1 MQKYTLFSEPPC
13 IQNRVYC
20 IFSDILLSLHLE
32 HKSMTMGKDKDSQYF
47 IKTITH
53 GDTLKKSGMNEM
65 WVCRVVEGEA
75 VVSFNM
81 SEYTVH
87 KGDAFVVM
95 EGELF
100 LMVSSGEGLVMEV
113 MVFRNTLLNVVYPFL
128 GAEVNWSLVDGPLR
142 LFGQMESPYSQML
155 LLDCESLACMLKHPD
170 KLSDNKLMLAMTAHF
185 LLTYF
190 KAASAEIEKSKLKN
204 ERTESVSI
212 SMGGKRSYQLLT
224 QFYALISEQRPVAER
239 NLEYYADR
247 MHITVRHL
255 FKVCKGETGHTPKE
269 IIDDFV
275 VGDIQHMLLTTEQ
288 TFQQL
293 ADRFAFPDQS
303 AFGQYFKRHTGLSLT
318 EFRKIH

>member
-1 MQKYTLFSEPPC
+1 M
-13 IQNRVYC
+13 
-20 IFSDILLSLHLE
+20 HLE
-32 HKSMTMGKDKDSQYF
+32 HKSMTMSKNKDSQCF
-47 IKTITH
+47 ITTVTY

-75 VVSFNM
+75 VVSFNIR
-81 SEYTVH
+81 EYTVRR
-87 KGDAFVVM
+87 GDAFVVM

-128 GAEVNWSLVDGPLR
+128 GPEVNWSLVDGPLR
-142 LFGQMESPYSQML
+142 RFGQMESPYSQML
-155 LLDCESLACMLKHPD
+155 LLDCESLTCMLKYPD

-204 ERTESVSI
+204 ERTESV

-318 EFRKIH
+318 EFRKKHKI

>member
-1 MQKYTLFSEPPC
+1 MH
-13 IQNRVYC
+13 I
-20 IFSDILLSLHLE
+20 E
-32 HKSMTMGKDKDSQYF
+32 HKDTEMSKDKDSQYF
-47 IKTITH
+47 ITTITH

-65 WVCRVVEGEA
+65 WVCRMVEGEA

-81 SEYTVH
+81 REYTVC

-95 EGELF
+95 EGDLF
-100 LMVSSGEGLVMEV
+100 LMVSSGEELVMEV

-128 GAEVNWSLVDGPLR
+128 GPEVNWSLVDGPLR
-142 LFGQMESPYSQML
+142 LFGQMELPYSQML
-155 LLDCESLACMLKHPD
+155 LLDCESLACMLRHPD
-170 KLSDNKLMLAMTAHF
+170 KLSDNKLMLTMTAHF
-185 LLTYF
+185 LLTYY
-190 KAASAEIEKSKLKN
+190 KAA
-204 ERTESVSI
+204 TESRPTKETQS
-212 SMGGKRSYQLLT
+212 SEGRRAYQLLT
-224 QFYALISEQRPVAER
+224 QFYALISEQSPVAER

-255 FKVCKGETGHTPKE
+255 FKVCKSETGHTPKE

-318 EFRKIH
+318 EFRKKHRI

>member
-1 MQKYTLFSEPPC
+1 MHIEQKDT
-13 IQNRVYC
+13 
-20 IFSDILLSLHLE
+20 
-32 HKSMTMGKDKDSQYF
+32 TMSKNKDSQCF
-47 IKTITH
+47 ITTVTY

-65 WVCRVVEGEA
+65 WVCHVVEGEA

-81 SEYTVH
+81 REYTVRR
-87 KGDAFVVM
+87 GDAFVVM
-95 EGELF
+95 EGDLF
-100 LMVSSGEGLVMEV
+100 LMVSSGEGLAMEV

-128 GAEVNWSLVDGPLR
+128 GPEVNWSLVDGPLR
-142 LFGQMESPYSQML
+142 LFGQMEPPYNQML

-170 KLSDNKLMLAMTAHF
+170 KLLDNKLLLAMTAHF
-185 LLTYF
+185 LLTYY
-190 KAASAEIEKSKLKN
+190 KAA
-204 ERTESVSI
+204 TESRPTEETQS
-212 SMGGKRSYQLLT
+212 SGGKRSYQLLT
-224 QFYALISEQRPVAER
+224 QFYALISEQSPVAER

-255 FKVCKGETGHTPKE
+255 FKVCKSETGHTPKE
-269 IIDDFV
+269 ILDDFI

-318 EFRKIH
+318 EFRKKH

>member
-204 ERTESVSI
+204 ERTESVS
-212 SMGGKRSYQLLT
+212 MGGKRSYQLLT

>member
-1 MQKYTLFSEPPC
+1 MS
-13 IQNRVYC
+13 
-20 IFSDILLSLHLE
+20 
-32 HKSMTMGKDKDSQYF
+32 KDKDSQYF
-47 IKTITH
+47 ITTVTH

-81 SEYTVH
+81 REYAVR
-87 KGDAFVVM
+87 KGDSFVVM

-100 LMVSSGEGLVMEV
+100 LMVSSGEGLAMEV

-128 GAEVNWSLVDGPLR
+128 DPEMNWSLIDGPLR
-142 LFGQMESPYSQML
+142 LFGEMEPPYGQML

-185 LLTYF
+185 LLTYY
-190 KAASAEIEKSKLKN
+190 KAATTEIENSKLKN
-204 ERTESVSI
+204 EKTESVS
-212 SMGGKRSYQLLT
+212 SEGRRAYQLLT
-224 QFYALISEQRPVAER
+224 QFYALISEQSPVAER
-239 NLEYYADR
+239 NLEYYAER

-275 VGDIQHMLLTTEQ
+275 VGDIQHMLLTTEL

-303 AFGQYFKRHTGLSLT
+303 AFGQYFKRHTGLSPSK
-318 EFRKIH
+318 FRQTYQ

>member
-1 MQKYTLFSEPPC
+1 
-13 IQNRVYC
+13 
-20 IFSDILLSLHLE
+20 
-32 HKSMTMGKDKDSQYF
+32 MTMGKDKDSQYF

-65 WVCRVVEGEA
+65 WVCRVVEGET

-185 LLTYF
+185 LLTYY

-204 ERTESVSI
+204 ERTESF

-318 EFRKIH
+318 EFRKKHKI

>member
-1 MQKYTLFSEPPC
+1 MQKYTLISEPPC

-190 KAASAEIEKSKLKN
+190 KAVSAEIEKSKLKN
-204 ERTESVSI
+204 ERTESV

-303 AFGQYFKRHTGLSLT
+303 AFGQYFKRHTSLSLT
-318 EFRKIH
+318 EFRKKH

>member
-1 MQKYTLFSEPPC
+1 MQKYTLISEPPC

-20 IFSDILLSLHLE
+20 IFSEVLLSLQIE
-32 HKSMTMGKDKDSQYF
+32 YKAIEMSKDKDSQYF
-47 IKTITH
+47 ITTVIY

-65 WVCRVVEGEA
+65 WVCRVMEGEA

-81 SEYTVH
+81 QEYTVR

-100 LMVSSGEGLVMEV
+100 LMVSSGEGLAMEV

-128 GAEVNWSLVDGPLR
+128 GPEVNWSLIYGPLR
-142 LFGQMESPYSQML
+142 LFGEMESPYGQML
-155 LLDCESLACMLKHPD
+155 LLDCESLTCMLKNPD

-185 LLTYF
+185 LLTYY
-190 KAASAEIEKSKLKN
+190 KAAIEIIEIRNSNFEIQNSKLN
-204 ERTESVSI
+204 SS
-212 SMGGKRSYQLLT
+212 GGKRSYQLLT
-224 QFYALISEQRPVAER
+224 QFYALISEQSPVAER

-269 IIDDFV
+269 ILDDFV
-275 VGDIQHMLLTTEQ
+275 VGDIQHMLLTTEL

-318 EFRKIH
+318 EFRKKH

>member
-20 IFSDILLSLHLE
+20 IFSEVLLSLHIE
-32 HKSMTMGKDKDSQYF
+32 YKDIEMSEDKENQCF
-47 IKTITH
+47 ITTVTY

-81 SEYTVH
+81 REYTVC
-87 KGDAFVVM
+87 KGDVFVVM

-100 LMVSSGEGLVMEV
+100 LMVSSSEGMEMEV

-128 GAEVNWSLVDGPLR
+128 GPEVNWSLIDGTLL
-142 LFGQMESPYSQML
+142 LFGQTEPPYSQML

-170 KLSDNKLMLAMTAHF
+170 KLSNNKLLLAMTAHF
-185 LLTYF
+185 LLTYY
-190 KAASAEIEKSKLKN
+190 KAA
-204 ERTESVSI
+204 TESRPTEETQS
-212 SMGGKRSYQLLT
+212 SGGKRSYQLLT
-224 QFYALISEQRPVAER
+224 QFYALISEQSPVAER
-239 NLEYYADR
+239 NLEYYAER

-275 VGDIQHMLLTTEQ
+275 VGDIQHMLLTTDMN
-288 TFQQL
+288 FQQL

-303 AFGQYFKRHTGLSLT
+303 AFGQYFKRHTDLSLT
-318 EFRKIH
+318 EFRKKH

>member
-81 SEYTVH
+81 SEYKVH

-128 GAEVNWSLVDGPLR
+128 GPEVNWSLVDGPLR

-185 LLTYF
+185 LLTYY

-204 ERTESVSI
+204 ERTESV